1 VSETKNSSPD
11 STAVRKTRLKRWLI
25 GFFAVF
31 LIIAVGLSSIDLDQA
46 KDTLIAKVSAES
58 GMDIEI
64 ESIGFGFAH
73 GLGLKCSGV
82 KVVTPKGETYAV
94 DHLHL
99 LAEWAPLLVGEFKI
113 SSATLDRPRLT
124 LKLSDTPAK
133 KPAPSKKEP
142 GDAKPGSTTPVK
154 SAQEALKKS
163 QLSVRNFKISDGQIT
178 LIHPGKQQ
186 SLLARVD
193 LSLQL
198 EQISS
203 DRLDVLVDSL
213 KISTGEISL
222 QGKAKGENLTAEN
235 AHLSVDLET
244 NSFDLNDIKPTLA
257 FFSKDIEK
265 TLAKITELQ
274 IEDISLNIQTPLAAL
289 EKPEALKQQSS
300 GQLDFNIK
308 NVVLNL
314 GANPL
319 QINTL
324 EGTGKWSQGVLHP
337 DIKGTALGSE
347 FGLKGELP
355 LIATQKN
362 IKADINWTELDITR
376 LPLPKAEGWH
386 PESGNVSGALNLSG
400 PIPEAGKALPKNLK
414 GKLNFK
420 FKKLVLAQPNQSEK
434 ISLPALEGSGDYQ
447 SNQLN
452 YQIIGNIF
460 EGNFKSN
467 GAVKNLKQPILDNQL
482 EFSNLDLSKLNML
495 KPGTGIP
502 TQGVASGSVKLKG
515 PVPKNG
521 NLDNLAVETS
531 FNVANLSLPVP
542 NGKKMFPLAISK
554 LNGKA
559 RLNKN
564 KLTHDINA
572 EMLGGSL
579 GLTGN
584 LEMGGKIIADTTLKL
599 KTIDLSSLDQLEK
612 SVYGIVSA
620 DIKLKGPLP
629 ENGKGLPSGLKID
642 TAFDLKNL
650 SLPLDVKG
658 KTVNAELSRLKGSA
672 SLNNNQLQHDITAKL
687 LGGNAS
693 VKGNLGLKEKGVKT
707 VDTDIGLE
715 HIDLAWIQGIKKGD
729 WIPASGKLTGQLK
742 VKGPLSENNTN
753 IKAAG
758 TLTASKLVLG
768 TGEKKNTVETAKLTL
783 KDSSKEF
790 THALIELDEFKT
802 AGLEFKKVQTKF
814 KINPKQI
821 DLVEGRVFPKNGQ
834 LKLAGSFLPP
844 SGAYRLKFKGDKLK
858 VEDFAKQL
866 AGPLDLQGKLNGTL
880 PENGKGFPDIAKQLS
895 GDIKLNLVDGNLPE
909 LGALETILTILNPTS
924 LLDAKK
930 AGLNYEYLGGDL
942 KIVKGLVNTDN
953 FEMKS
958 SQINMQVLGDADLG
972 KDTINAQIKVMP
984 LQMLDETIKSIP
996 LLGQILTGGKKGGII
1011 ETYFKVDGKLSAPN
1025 VTAQAHKSLTEKPG
1039 AILNELMNIP
1049 GNLTGGSK

>member
-1 VSETKNSSPD
+1 MSETKNNSPD
-11 STAVRKTRLKRWLI
+11 SAAVRKTRLKRWLI
-25 GFFAVF
+25 GFIAVF
-31 LIIAVGLSSIDLDQA
+31 LLIAVGLSSIDLEQA
-46 KDTLIAKVSAES
+46 KDTLIEKVSAES
-58 GMDIEI
+58 GMNIEI

-73 GLGLKCSGV
+73 GFGLKCSGV

-142 GDAKPGSTTPVK
+142 ADGKPGSTTPVK

-178 LIHPGKQQ
+178 LVHPGNKQ
-186 SLLARVD
+186 SLLAQVD

-203 DRLDVLVDSL
+203 DRLDVVVDSL

-222 QGKAKGENLTAEN
+222 KGKAKGENLTAEN

-244 NSFDLNDIKPTLA
+244 SSFDLNDIKPTLA
-257 FFSKDIEK
+257 FFTKDVEK

-274 IEDISLNIQTPLAAL
+274 IKEISLNIQTPLAAL
-289 EKPEALKQQSS
+289 EKPEVLKQQSS
-300 GQLDFNIK
+300 GQLNFNIK
-308 NVVLNL
+308 NAVLNL

-319 QINTL
+319 QINPL

-337 DIKGTALGSE
+337 DIKGTTLGSE

-355 LIATQKN
+355 LTTTQKN

-376 LPLPKAEGWH
+376 LPLPKSESWQ
-386 PESGNVSGALNLSG
+386 PESGNVAGTINLSG
-400 PIPEAGKALPKNLK
+400 PIPETGKALPKKLK
-414 GKLNFK
+414 GKMNFK
-420 FKKLVLAQPNQSEK
+420 FKQLVLTQPNQSEK
-434 ISLPALEGSGDYQ
+434 ISVPILEGSGDYQ
-447 SNQLN
+447 NNQLN
-452 YQIIGNIF
+452 YKILGNIF

-467 GAVKNLKQPILDNQL
+467 GAVKNLKQPVLDNQL
-482 EFSNLDLSKLNML
+482 EFSNLNLSKLTLL

-515 PVPKNG
+515 PVPKDG
-521 NLDNLAVETS
+521 KLDNLAVETS

-542 NGKKMFPLAISK
+542 NGKKMFPLAIPK
-554 LNGKA
+554 LHGKA

-564 KLTHDINA
+564 KLIHDINA

-579 GLTGN
+579 GLIGD
-584 LEMGGKIIADTTLKL
+584 LKMGGKIIADTTLKL

-612 SVYGIVSA
+612 PVYGIVSA

-629 ENGKGLPSGLKID
+629 ENGKGLPSGLNID
-642 TAFDLKNL
+642 TAFDLENI

-658 KTVNAELSRLKGSA
+658 KTVNAELGKLKGSA

-693 VKGNLGLKEKGVKT
+693 IKGSLGLKEAGIKT
-707 VDTDIGLE
+707 IDTNIGLE

-729 WIPASGKLTGQLK
+729 WIPASGKLAGQLK
-742 VKGPLSENNTN
+742 VKGPLTENNTD

-768 TGEKKNTVETAKLTL
+768 TGEKKNTIETAKLTL
-783 KDSSKEF
+783 KDSSKDL
-790 THALIELDEFKT
+790 TNAQLELDQFQT
-802 AGLEFKKVQTKF
+802 AGLQFKKVQTKF

-821 DLVEGRVFPKNGQ
+821 DLIEGRVFPKNGE

-844 SGAYRLKFKGDKLK
+844 SGAYRLKFKSDKLK

-866 AGPLDLQGKLNGTL
+866 AGPLSLQGKLNGAL

-895 GDIKLNLVDGNLPE
+895 GDIKVNLVDGNLPE

-930 AGLNYEYLGGDL
+930 AGLNYEYLGGDFN
-942 KIVKGLVNTDN
+942 IIKGLVHTEN

-984 LQMLDETIKSIP
+984 LQMLDETIKAIP

-1039 AILNELMNIP
+1039 NMLKEFLKIP
-1049 GNLTGGSK
+1049 ENLTNN